1 MVKAERAFLS
11 GDVVSENQIHLE
23 FSVSHSCD
31 RGDCVVWFAVGFG
44 VDKLL
49 LVRVTSPRGEN
60 FIRQFNDSLLV
71 FTGKSDYAHR
81 PFNYS
86 CVYIVKTVEFKF
98 CLNRSLSHCK
108 FVSAALEVFVS
119 EYRAADYRQVCI

>member
-11 GDVVSENQIHLE
+11 GNVVSENQIYLE

-31 RGDCVVWFAVGFG
+31 RGDCVVRFAVGFA

-71 FTGKSDYAHR
+71 FTG
-81 PFNYS
+81 
-86 CVYIVKTVEFKF
+86 
-98 CLNRSLSHCK
+98 
-108 FVSAALEVFVS
+108 
-119 EYRAADYRQVCI
+119 